1 MPNIITEVADD
12 VENCFTTLE
21 HSDFVSILAG
31 ITEEAANVVGSG
43 DLASSGLARK
53 LGTVAA
59 GLLGILKM
67 IPPEQFGV
75 APEARPAPAYVPEPA
90 PEVVHSSGAI
100 PPLSG
105 GTVSAPGSV
114 LSGGLTGS
122 ATVTSGGFLSGTP

>member
-1 MPNIITEVADD
+1 MPDIITEVADD

-31 ITEEAANVVGSG
+31 ITDEAASVVGSG

-75 APEARPAPAYVPEPA
+75 APEPRPAPIVVEPEPEPA
-90 PEVVHSSGAI
+90 RTSAI
-100 PPLSG
+100 PPMSG
-105 GTVSAPGSV
+105 VDTV
-114 LSGGLTGS
+114 
-122 ATVTSGGFLSGTP
+122 VTSGGVVSGTGTPFPG

>member
-1 MPNIITEVADD
+1 MPDIITEVADD

-31 ITEEAANVVGSG
+31 ITEEAASVVGSG

-59 GLLGILKM
+59 GLLSILKM

-75 APEARPAPAYVPEPA
+75 APEARRAPIAVVEPEPEPA
-90 PEVVHSSGAI
+90 RTSAI
-100 PPLSG
+100 PPMSG
-105 GTVSAPGSV
+105 VDTV
-114 LSGGLTGS
+114 
-122 ATVTSGGFLSGTP
+122 VTSGGVVSGTGTPFPG